1 MEIRLHENI
10 RRLRREAGYTQE
22 QLAEA
27 LGVSV
32 SAVHKWE
39 AGKAAPEL
47 TMLVEIAEFFETS
60 VDALLDYGW
69 EKLSM
74 GQTVDKLRA
83 FRENKALTEGIR
95 FAEKALQKYPNS
107 FDIVRI
113 SAQLYFLTTK
123 CEYMPRAIELYEKSL
138 RLIDQNIS
146 DQISAATIQNSI
158 AYCYAY
164 MDRMDDSVALLK
176 KNNVGGMNNVKI
188 GLFLSQQSEKADEA
202 LEYLS
207 DALDNCYSQLY
218 EIGIGYANAYGA
230 REELDRI
237 YDLIL
242 WLYQL
247 GNGLRD
253 VSVVNWMDRG
263 NVRLFTIL
271 AEVEFL
277 RGNGQSSYEWLKR
290 AWESARK
297 FDAAPDYRIGA
308 GMKFYHG
315 SEKGTAYDDMGDT
328 AMEMIERYMSDEFAG
343 KNLRPM
349 WEKICAGEGEFNE
362 EK

>member
-1 MEIRLHENI
+1 MEIKLHENI

-39 AGKAAPEL
+39 AGKATPEL
-47 TMLVEIAEFFETS
+47 ILLVELAEFFETS

-83 FRENKALTEGIR
+83 FRVSNELADGIR

-107 FDIVRI
+107 FDVARI
-113 SAQLYFLTTK
+113 SAQLYFQTMK
-123 CEYMPRAIELYEKSL
+123 RENMPRAIELYERAL
-138 RLIDQNIS
+138 RLIDQNTS
-146 DQISAATIQNSI
+146 RQIGEMTIQNSI
-158 AYCYAY
+158 AYCYCY
-164 MDRMDDSVALLK
+164 MDRMDEAVRLLK
-176 KNNVGGMNNVKI
+176 KNNLGGMNNEKI
-188 GLFLSQQSEKADEA
+188 GLILSQQPETVDEA

-207 DALDNCYSQLY
+207 DALENCYSQLY
-218 EIGIGYANAYGA
+218 NICIGYANAYGIK
-230 REELDRI
+230 EEMDKL
-237 YDLIL
+237 YDLIA
-242 WLYQL
+242 WLYEL

-253 VSVVNWMDRG
+253 TAVVNWMDRG

-277 RGNGQSSYEWLKR
+277 RGNRQAAHDWLRR
-290 AWESARK
+290 ARDSARK
-297 FDAAPDYRIGA
+297 FDAAPDYRTGA

-315 SEKGTAYDDMGDT
+315 SEKATAYDDMGDT
-328 AMEMIERYMSDEFAG
+328 AKEMIERYMTSEYAG
-343 KNLRPM
+343 KNLRPI
-349 WEKICAGEGEFNE
+349 WEEICSEENRYDE